1 MGDRGGCLV
10 KGIAARLEVNAVMGA
25 SASPAP
31 IKVWGCD

>member
-10 KGIAARLEVNAVMGA
+10 KGIAARLEVKAVMGA

-31 IKVWGCD
+31 IKV